1 MQDVTFN
8 WKGTEYRVEAREVLP
23 LIAKVEDVI
32 TLGELVDASNT
43 GKIKTVQLARAFAT
57 ALNFAGAKVTDEEV
71 RLGMFTG
78 DKLQAIRSALMVLIS
93 MMVPPEALQDRET
106 VGKKKAG
113 AELPGGSSSK
123 KHSKHV

>member
-23 LIAKVEDVI
+23 LIARVEDVI

-43 GKIKTVQLARAFAT
+43 GKVPIAKLSKAFGV
-57 ALNFAGAKVTDEEV
+57 ALRYAGAKVTDEEMYA
-71 RLGMFTG
+71 GMFSG
-78 DKLQAIRSALMVLIS
+78 EKLSAVRMSIMALIS
-93 MMVPPEALQDRET
+93 MMVPPEALQDHEP
-106 VGKKKAG
+106 VGKKKADT
-113 AELPGGSSSK
+113 LPGGSSLR

>member
-1 MQDVTFN
+1 MQDVTLV

-43 GKIKTVQLARAFAT
+43 GKVPIAKLSKAFGV
-57 ALNFAGAKVTDEEV
+57 ALRYAGAKVTDDEMYA
-71 RLGMFTG
+71 GMFSG
-78 DKLQAIRSALMVLIS
+78 EKLSAVRMSIMALIG
-93 MMVPPEALQDRET
+93 MMVPPEALQDKEP

-113 AELPGGSSSK
+113 ELPGGSSSR